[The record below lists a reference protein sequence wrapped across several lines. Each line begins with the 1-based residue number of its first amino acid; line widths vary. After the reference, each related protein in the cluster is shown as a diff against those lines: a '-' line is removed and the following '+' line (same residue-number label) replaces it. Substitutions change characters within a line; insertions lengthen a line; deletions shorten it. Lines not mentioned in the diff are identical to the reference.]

1 MDEEYPDTYSI
12 TGCHSYSGDL
22 VCTDEDGKNGTIAP
36 QFFWTSTTAPSAF
49 SRCVFWSGYPPLCA
63 SDTIWIQF
71 RSYPTETFRRPSN
84 AHVIAEE
91 TTCFERDLGSIL
103 QFGHYTSD
111 GESDLMGC
119 DFHGD
124 DLKCTD
130 SDSTTVLGASA
141 SSAQLAPETF
151 SQSPQTSNGHSA
163 LITATAETGTT
174 TETTSGANGI
184 NDTSSEGDTIT
195 GAGTSRN
202 DTITGTGTSSGN
214 DTIIGTGA
222 NSTSN
227 NAAVKVGA
235 FGAAGV
241 ALVVAGLI

>member
-1 MDEEYPDTYSI
+1 MDYILSWYDEEYPDTYSI
-12 TGCHSYSGDL
+12 TGCHSHSGDF
-22 VCTDEDGKNGTIAP
+22 VCTDEDGKNGTVFP
-36 QFFWTSTTAPSAF
+36 EYWTSTTTTTPSAF
-49 SRCVFWSGYPPLCA
+49 SRCVFWSGYPLLCA
-63 SDTIWIQF
+63 MDTFWVQF
-71 RSYPTETFRRPSN
+71 RPYTTTETFPLPSN
-84 AHVIAEE
+84 CHVIAEE
-91 TTCFERDLGSIL
+91 TTCFERDLGPIL

-151 SQSPQTSNGHSA
+151 SHSPQTSNGHSA

-174 TETTSGANGI
+174 IETTSGANGI
-184 NDTSSEGDTIT
+184 NDTSSE
-195 GAGTSRN
+195 A

-222 NSTSN
+222 NSTSK